1 MAKANSTFHSSG
13 TAIGNVERM
22 KRWNTTMP
30 ITASSVTV
38 GLVETSSTR
47 GSTIST
53 VVPPMWASRP
63 AAWEGRRSSG
73 KLR

>member
-1 MAKANSTFHSSG
+1 
-13 TAIGNVERM
+13 
-22 KRWNTTMP
+22 MP

-38 GLVETSSTR
+38 GLVEKSRMR

-53 VVPPMWASRP
+53 VEPPMWASRL
-63 AAWEGRRSSG
+63 AVCDGRRSSG

>member
-13 TAIGNVERM
+13 TANGNVEMM

-38 GLVETSSTR
+38 GFVENSSTR
-47 GSTIST
+47 GSRIST
-53 VVPPMWASRP
+53 VEPPTWASRL
-63 AAWEGRRSSG
+63 AACEGRRSSG